1 MTTEDTLKIDAQK
14 TGADLTV
21 SLDGKINAVTAPELQ
36 NELKNLLTE
45 EITKIILDF
54 AAVTFLSSA
63 GIRTILWTVTQM
75 NGRQGTMI
83 LKNVTDTVKEVFVLT
98 ELDTALNFE

>member
-1 MTTEDTLKIDAQK
+1 MTTESKIKIDAQK
-14 TGADLTV
+14 TGTDLTV
-21 SLDGKINAVTAPELQ
+21 SVDGQINAITAPELQ
-36 NELKNLLTE
+36 SELKNLLTE
-45 EITKIILDF
+45 EVTKVVLDF

-75 NGRQGTMI
+75 NSRQGTMI
-83 LKNVTDTVKEVFVLT
+83 LKNVTDPVKEIFVLT